1 MGTRL
6 DPTRRTVE
14 GLTAPAVRLLHLSR
28 TRVRCSA
35 KWLESTPV
43 GVLWS
48 RMLEVEFVDRSVAL
62 AAKLFV
68 SFFPLLVIAAAL
80 ARDTVRET
88 MVAAVM
94 DRLGVSGGAL
104 DLVQQAF
111 ATPEATR
118 AATGAV
124 GVLLTVAFAVS
135 FTTALQRAYLR
146 AWRRPSGGGLRNK
159 GRGAL
164 WVGGALVYLMT
175 LAFAS
180 KLIGGDIGAVGA
192 WLAGVA
198 VGTLLWWWSA
208 WLMLRGEVRWRP
220 LFPSALF
227 TAAGISLYA
236 VVADVWMPLT
246 VTDNFRQF
254 GAFGVAL
261 SFVTFF
267 TGMAFVVVT
276 GAVLGPV
283 LAEADDPLGRWL
295 RHGATTPLMPTA
307 APPLP
312 GPQRPMRL
320 SDAFGGDSPGTITS
334 PGPHAA
340 DPGSLRASSRPPP
353 GDRPRQL
360 LLDVGSRGRQARRPH
375 PTQRHP
381 RWRRSHRPRGTAR
394 GGRRPRRPRALSRA
408 AGTPPPG
415 SGHRTEHGQ
424 HGEHPAV
431 VVGRGGQVELEED
444 RPHMGLDGRLRQEQ
458 RLADRAVRAALGH
471 QGEHVPFAGGQAVE
485 ADDRP
490 GRPAQQAGDDGRVD
504 HAFAVH
510 QPA

>member
-198 VGTLLWWWSA
+198 VGTLLWWWSRLVDA
-208 WLMLRGEVRWRP
+208 ARRGSVAAPVSVRAVHRRGNLALRGRRRRVDAADGHRQLPAVRRVRSGTVVRHLLYRHGVRRRDRRGARTRAGRSRRPARSMAPPRCHHPVDADGRAAAPRPATPHAPVGCIRWR
-220 LFPSALF
+220 FA
-227 TAAGISLYA
+227 
-236 VVADVWMPLT
+236 
-246 VTDNFRQF
+246 RHHH
-254 GAFGVAL
+254 
-261 SFVTFF
+261 
-267 TGMAFVVVT
+267 VT
-276 GAVLGPV
+276 G
-283 LAEADDPLGRWL
+283 
-295 RHGATTPLMPTA
+295 
-307 APPLP
+307 
-312 GPQRPMRL
+312 
-320 SDAFGGDSPGTITS
+320 SPC
-334 PGPHAA
+334 
-340 DPGSLRASSRPPP
+340 
-353 GDRPRQL
+353 
-360 LLDVGSRGRQARRPH
+360 
-375 PTQRHP
+375 
-381 RWRRSHRPRGTAR
+381 
-394 GGRRPRRPRALSRA
+394 
-408 AGTPPPG
+408 
-415 SGHRTEHGQ
+415 
-424 HGEHPAV
+424 
-431 VVGRGGQVELEED
+431 
-444 RPHMGLDGRLRQEQ
+444 
-458 RLADRAVRAALGH
+458 
-471 QGEHVPFAGGQAVE
+471 
-485 ADDRP
+485 
-490 GRPAQQAGDDGRVD
+490 GRPWIVARFV
-504 HAFAVH
+504 
-510 QPA
+510 PAAAR